1 MGLDQFGK
9 IRNPQTGE
17 VKEIAY
23 WRKHNALHGWM
34 EALWHVKKRPNANA
48 LDPFSFN
55 CIPLPLT
62 RKDLINLAAD
72 CYLGRLP
79 KTQGFFFGPDSRDRK
94 EYFDAETREFVEFGL
109 DAIDKGWEV
118 AYDSWW

>member
-1 MGLDQFGK
+1 MGLDSYGK

-34 EALWHVKKRPNANA
+34 EALWHVKNRPNANA

-62 RKDLINLAAD
+62 RQDLISLAAD
-72 CYLGRLP
+72 CYLGGLP
-79 KTQGFFFGPDSRDRK
+79 QTEGFFFGADSRGN
-94 EYFDAETREFVEFGL
+94 EYLDDETKVFIHRGL

>member
-1 MGLDQFGK
+1 MGLDQYGK

-34 EALWHVKKRPNANA
+34 EALWRQKDCPNMREDDA
-48 LDPFSFN
+48 SFN
-55 CIPLPLT
+55 RVPLLLT
-62 RKDLINLAAD
+62 RRDLMNLAAD
-72 CYLGRLP
+72 CFLDRLP
-79 KTQGFFFGPDSRDRK
+79 KTEGFFFGPDSRDKK
-94 EYFDAETREFVEFGL
+94 ECFYAETRQFVEWGL